1 MEKYDEELVVLE
13 NKRLNERYFL
23 LKLDRGKKLPPIIPG
38 QFVNIRVADSP
49 TTFLRRPIS
58 VNFVDREQN
67 QLWLLIAI
75 AGEGT
80 RHLSLI
86 KAGDKLEVLYP
97 LGRGFTIPADSD
109 KKVLLCG
116 GGVGTAPML
125 YLGKEMK
132 ERGFNPVFLLGAR
145 KANDLLE
152 LDEFARWG
160 AVCTTTEDGSH
171 GEKGFV
177 TQHSVL
183 KKVRFDHIFVC
194 GPTPMMRAMA
204 SYARKN
210 GIDCEVSL
218 ENKMACGLGACL
230 CCVEKTTHGNECVCT
245 KGPVF
250 NINEL
255 LWQI

>member
-1 MEKYDEELVVLE
+1 MKKYNEQLVIVE
-13 NKRLNERYFL
+13 NSRLNERYFL
-23 LKLDRGKKLPPIIPG
+23 LKLERESPLPEILPG
-38 QFVNIRVADSP
+38 QFVNILVKDSP
-49 TTFLRRPIS
+49 STFLRRPIS
-58 VNFVDREQN
+58 VNMVDRAHN
-67 QLWLLIAI
+67 RLWLLVAI
-75 AGEGT
+75 VGEGT
-80 RHLSLI
+80 RHLSRLQT
-86 KAGDKLEVLYP
+86 GDTLDLLYP
-97 LGRGFTIPADSD
+97 LGNSFTIPENTAD
-109 KKVLLCG
+109 KVLLCG

-125 YLGKEMK
+125 YLGKILK
-132 ERGFNPVFLLGAR
+132 ENGFSPVFLLGAR
-145 KANDLLE
+145 KENDLLQ

-160 AVCTTTEDGSH
+160 TVCTTTEDGSF

-183 KKVRFDHIFVC
+183 SDVRFDHIFVC

-204 SYARKN
+204 RYAASK

-230 CCVEKTTHGNECVCT
+230 CCVEKTTSGNECVCT

-250 NINEL
+250 NIKEL

>member
-1 MEKYDEELVVLE
+1 MKKYNEQLVIVE
-13 NKRLNERYFL
+13 NSRLNERYFL
-23 LKLDRGKKLPPIIPG
+23 LKLERELPLPEILPG
-38 QFVNIRVADSP
+38 QFVNILVKDSP
-49 TTFLRRPIS
+49 STFLRRPIS
-58 VNFVDREQN
+58 VNMVDRAHN
-67 QLWLLIAI
+67 RLWLLVAI

-80 RHLSLI
+80 RHLSRLQ
-86 KAGDKLEVLYP
+86 AGDTLDLLYP
-97 LGRGFTIPADSD
+97 LGNSFTIPENTAD
-109 KKVLLCG
+109 KVLLCG

-125 YLGKEMK
+125 YLGKILK
-132 ERGFNPVFLLGAR
+132 ENGFSPVFLLGAR
-145 KANDLLE
+145 KENDLLQ

-160 AVCTTTEDGSH
+160 TVCTTTEDGSF

-183 KKVRFDHIFVC
+183 SDVRFDHIFVC

-204 SYARKN
+204 RYAASK

-230 CCVEKTTHGNECVCT
+230 CCVEKTTSGNECVCT

-250 NINEL
+250 NIKEL

>member
-1 MEKYDEELVVLE
+1 MKKYNEQLVIVE
-13 NKRLNERYFL
+13 NSRLNERYFL
-23 LKLDRGKKLPPIIPG
+23 LKLERESPLPEILPG
-38 QFVNIRVADSP
+38 QFVNILVKDSP
-49 TTFLRRPIS
+49 STFLRRPIS
-58 VNFVDREQN
+58 VNMVDRAHN
-67 QLWLLIAI
+67 RLWLLVAI
-75 AGEGT
+75 VGEGT
-80 RHLSLI
+80 RHLSRLQ
-86 KAGDKLEVLYP
+86 AGDTLDLLYP
-97 LGRGFTIPADSD
+97 LGNSFTIPENTID
-109 KKVLLCG
+109 KVLLCG

-125 YLGKEMK
+125 YLGKILK
-132 ERGFNPVFLLGAR
+132 ENGFSPIFLLGAR
-145 KANDLLE
+145 KENDLLQ

-160 AVCTTTEDGSH
+160 TVCTTTEDGSF

-183 KKVRFDHIFVC
+183 SDVRFDHIFVC

-204 SYARKN
+204 RYAASK

-230 CCVEKTTHGNECVCT
+230 CCVEKTTSGNECVCT

-250 NINEL
+250 NIKEL